1 MRIIAGSLKGR
12 KIQGPADD
20 RVRPTSDMVKEALF
34 SMVTHHVDL
43 GVVVDLFTG
52 TGNVGLEALSRGA
65 EKVYFCDASRDS
77 IALTRENIRHCG
89 VTEGVVVLNSDW
101 RRSLERISEKADL
114 IFLDPPYKA
123 GLLED
128 CISEID
134 ALDLLNADGIIVA
147 EHDNDTVLPESIG
160 GLLQLKTRR
169 YGKKYLTVFAYPEEE
184 E

>member
-12 KIQGPADD
+12 KLQGPADD
-20 RVRPTSDMVKEALF
+20 RIRPTSDMVKEALF
-34 SMVTHHVDL
+34 SMVTHHIDL

-65 EKVYFCDASRDS
+65 HKVYFCDASRDS

-101 RRSLERISEKADL
+101 KRSLERISDQADL
-114 IFLDPPYKA
+114 FFLDPPYKA
-123 GLLED
+123 GLLEE
-128 CISEID
+128 CIEEID
-134 ALDLLNADGIIVA
+134 AMELLDPYGIIVA
-147 EHDNDTVLPESIG
+147 EHDNETVLPEEIG
-160 GLLQLKTRR
+160 RLIQIKTRR

-184 E
+184 